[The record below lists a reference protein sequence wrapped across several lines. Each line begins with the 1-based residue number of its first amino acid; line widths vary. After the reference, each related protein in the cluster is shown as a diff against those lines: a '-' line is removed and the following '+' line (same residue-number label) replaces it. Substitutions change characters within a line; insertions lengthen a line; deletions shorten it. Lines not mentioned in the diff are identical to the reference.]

1 MENTMATITI
11 ITGGELED
19 FSMTCFTSIEYAD
32 LNYVLELWGDE
43 DVICLFKAIMIV
55 YCIFLYS
62 CFMNLSN
69 WFKVAGSLSEL
80 MTYNAE

>member
-1 MENTMATITI
+1 LM
-11 ITGGELED
+11 
-19 FSMTCFTSIEYAD
+19 
-32 LNYVLELWGDE
+32 
-43 DVICLFKAIMIV
+43 
-55 YCIFLYS
+55 FLYS